1 MMRLLD
7 IDVDDEECSALF
19 KMNSQKSA
27 IKVRVEFA
35 KALNG
40 DLSKYRE
47 FFMGCWCIGNV
58 FTFAFDNNLQALD
71 ACVDWLKSWCFR
83 NRDLQEAEK
92 ILNSM
97 GMKLIK
103 E

>member
-1 MMRLLD
+1 MRLLD
-7 IDVDDEECSALF
+7 IDVDYDEGSALF
-19 KMNSQKSA
+19 KMNSQRSA
-27 IKVRVEFA
+27 TKVRVEFA

-47 FFMGCWCIGNV
+47 SFIGCWCIGNM
-58 FTFAFDNNLQALD
+58 FTFAFDNDLQALE
-71 ACVDWLKSWCFR
+71 ACLSWLKSWCFR
-83 NRDLQEAEK
+83 NKDLREAEK
-92 ILNSM
+92 ILNSV